1 MLKDGL
7 PQDMEEL
14 LVFLEGQESLE
25 RSSLP
30 PKPKDSRSNGKRKGP
45 GHGGGSRKKGKKH
58 CDLCAKNDGP
68 AHTHN
73 TDECRRYNPDV
84 SGKYQKGKSNGDK
97 KKQKNYS
104 QQQKIQQD
112 KINKLEEKV
121 KRLEK
126 RSNEDIDDDHST

>member
-1 MLKDGL
+1 M
-7 PQDMEEL
+7 
-14 LVFLEGQESLE
+14 
-25 RSSLP
+25 
-30 PKPKDSRSNGKRKGP
+30 
-45 GHGGGSRKKGKKH
+45 GKKH

-73 TDECRRYNPDV
+73 TDECRRYNPDR
-84 SGKYQKGKSNGDK
+84 SRKYQKGKSNGDK
-97 KKQKNYS
+97 KTQKNYS